1 MRRSV
6 VGQVSKRSV
15 NANMLEGII
24 FDMDGVLINSHPVH
38 RDAWRKF
45 LSTVGKDIADDDLD
59 FILEG
64 RRREEILRHFFGE
77 LPEEIVAEY
86 GHRKDQLFQANF
98 DSVQVVPGVRTF
110 LERLKAAGMPA
121 SIATSASSGRTRA
134 TLRSLKLE
142 NVFVAV
148 VTGDDVQAGKPDPA
162 VYRLA
167 SEQMNLPPE
176 ELLALEDAP
185 CGVRAARSAGIRC
198 IGVATN
204 GHTDALLQ
212 AGADRVIPNF
222 LGLTVEKML
231 DIWNEIHSHDTRSPS
246 HSSA

>member
-1 MRRSV
+1 
-6 VGQVSKRSV
+6 
-15 NANMLEGII
+15 MLEGVV
-24 FDMDGVLINSHPVH
+24 FDMDGVLIDSHPVH

-45 LSTVGKDIADDDLD
+45 LATVGKDISDDDLD

-64 RRREEILRHFFGE
+64 RRREEILRHFLGE

-86 GHRKDQLFQANF
+86 GRRKDQLFQENF
-98 DSVQVVPGVRTF
+98 ASVQVVPGIQTF
-110 LERLKAAGMPA
+110 LERLETAGMPA
-121 SIATSASSGRTRA
+121 GIATSASSGRTWA
-134 TLRSLKLE
+134 TLRALKLE

-148 VTGDDVQAGKPDPA
+148 VTGDDVRAGKPDPA
-162 VYRLA
+162 VYRLV

-185 CGVRAARSAGIRC
+185 CGVHAARSAGMRC

-204 GHTDALLQ
+204 GHTDALLR
-212 AGADRVIPNF
+212 AGADRVIPDF

-231 DIWNEIHSHDTRSPS
+231 DVWNKIRGDERRSLS
-246 HSSA
+246 RSST